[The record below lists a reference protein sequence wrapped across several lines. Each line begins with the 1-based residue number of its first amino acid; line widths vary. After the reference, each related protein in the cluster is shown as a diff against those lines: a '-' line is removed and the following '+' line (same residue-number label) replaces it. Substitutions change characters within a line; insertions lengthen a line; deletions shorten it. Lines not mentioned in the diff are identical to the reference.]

1 MALTLGG
8 GSGSV
13 SSRCHG
19 CALPTQSPRPAAR
32 SPMWVAQAATH
43 PEAESPPA
51 ASLWHQAS
59 HMLPK
64 LGGGA
69 DTGQT
74 FPAQREKRKR
84 RQAGQAPTAAQTFRR
99 EDTLRLDARPPR
111 GPQRPPSPPDTL
123 GRHRNTHPTALR
135 PGLQSPRP
143 SHVRNSLIPS
153 RCPEPGIGW
162 GTRKPTSR
170 GNRLSAGPAAR
181 SRMTPITRTHIG
193 RGRGCARALGA
204 P

>member
-8 GSGSV
+8 GSSSV

-51 ASLWHQAS
+51 ASLWHQAG

-84 RQAGQAPTAAQTFRR
+84 RQAGQAPTVAQTFRR
-99 EDTLRLDARPPR
+99 EDSLGSMPALRGVHRGHRPLQTRWGGTETLTPPHSAPASR
-111 GPQRPPSPPDTL
+111 AHVLPTCETVSSPPDAP
-123 GRHRNTHPTALR
+123 NP
-135 PGLQSPRP
+135 
-143 SHVRNSLIPS
+143 V
-153 RCPEPGIGW
+153 
-162 GTRKPTSR
+162 
-170 GNRLSAGPAAR
+170 SAGAPENQRLAA
-181 SRMTPITRTHIG
+181 TG
-193 RGRGCARALGA
+193 
-204 P
+204 